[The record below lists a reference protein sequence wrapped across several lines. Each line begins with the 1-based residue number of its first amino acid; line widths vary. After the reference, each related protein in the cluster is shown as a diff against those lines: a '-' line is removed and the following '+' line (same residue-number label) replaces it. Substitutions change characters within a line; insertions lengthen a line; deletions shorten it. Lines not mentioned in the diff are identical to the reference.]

1 MSPNYRIFSASD
13 RPQGDAPP
21 HANRHQGGEGERPQV
36 LRGEHHQGEGEAG
49 GGPGV
54 GDIKHTLRLQGNT
67 LPHTGLP
74 RTGQH

>member
-36 LRGEHHQGEGEAG
+36 LRGVHYQREGSPG
-49 GGPGV
+49 GRTGV
-54 GDIKHTLRLQGNT
+54 GSNKHKLRLQGNT
-67 LPHTGLP
+67 LPHAGLP